1 MAVIREKKQY
11 SIGPIGIARA
21 SEGGRITGEAIAR
34 SANTF
39 SQMFFDQALTEAK
52 QTGEQLGK
60 SIALSDIKA
69 IDPKTRKPVALN
81 EMEGMGRAKAAAF
94 QRVVNSRFEQSIE
107 EEIHA
112 KASIIAETVDGKPNS
127 VQLFS
132 KGMFE
137 YLEQMSEQAEDEYG
151 QFIRDTGAVWTTRS
165 AAALEQANIRRQKAQ
180 AKADLARRQQQE
192 LDRAFD
198 AGLSGSPEAF
208 LSAQKFIKSEFT
220 DLASVAGD
228 DTEQSRTLVQ
238 RSTNFALGYVNNK
251 MTPLTPNERF
261 NLVQSFIRHTTNSVP
276 LTPKLNK
283 IKNEILKYLPD
294 DPSDIMDFGAKADVS
309 RKSLDVYNA
318 AQTLE
323 INAERKRVLDNVQI
337 TQDNSNLRLSGS
349 LDDNDFFS
357 IATVQPNVGYQRIE
371 ELRDR
376 LFDTTNLQGKGLLKA
391 ETVNKLQGL
400 LEKAEDQV
408 LTAIVLKNLPE
419 GIEKNEDKL
428 SQLKVALQSGSI
440 TSLKTLGMNAS
451 QQEIKILDD
460 LFAVAST
467 SQLQGIA
474 NGLKERATFVA
485 NNEEKIK
492 KTFLQNNQK
501 DMFARIVNA
510 TGESR
515 LDVEE
520 DIRGELGKAGITNPD
535 DLKFIEVANATAS
548 VSDFLTDVAQD
559 NELLISEIN
568 LLASQPNALASK
580 VPLLKEAKAVDLL
593 KDLFKKIPNAG
604 DRRSLVTSYLERV
617 KGLNTA
623 RDASVQNLVEQADAG
638 LRESLV
644 LDRFNIFDASTVS
657 ELEGARSSAINKITS
672 SKNTSK
678 EVRNELRS
686 ELSKEASRRQVSLI
700 VQAIDDENAFSEV
713 SSILNDPTVSQV
725 KNSFLDTETFNALK
739 NAALKYGKTSDQWKE
754 LSSYAQSSILDK
766 VEFVKALELEAE
778 KNLQIQSFEG
788 GFPIKDSNTVKVRN
802 EFEQYALTKFN
813 LPDVP
818 SDLYTNSNK
827 YLSAEAGTPEY
838 AGGQLL
844 SFIFSRSREI
854 MPTSLQTY
862 FERAA
867 TGATYNGQNI
877 ELQDMAV
884 LWRNVGSYTDS
895 EGRTITTPAASD
907 AFGKTELL
915 GVIEGITKA
924 ATYGVPPEYL
934 DEIRTV
940 YNKLRADPQGFD
952 NDLIANYGVKGGF
965 DHKSI
970 YNILSGTIGSKYDAS
985 PQLHGV
991 MTDYLRGLYI
1001 AGASQGAALET
1012 VDNFFANNFSE
1023 DPYVVDLTG
1032 NPLNDKTH
1040 VNLNS
1045 TIFGANKDAAIAF
1058 VEQQLINE
1066 IGESAFNRQY
1076 LRMTMDTFDDRKIL
1090 TRGVGIRAYATGQY
1104 QTPLGLAEFNTSF
1117 MGGKRELFLFPTVN
1131 SSTSKAEFRLAA
1143 VDQNGQIIP
1152 IDSNVSLATFGK
1164 SASDFQEFLKT
1175 FKVFEFEE
1183 RPPRTF

>member
-1 MAVIREKKQY
+1 MITEQLGSKMAVIREKRQY

-34 SANTF
+34 SADTF
-39 SQMFFDQALTEAK
+39 SQMFFEQALTEAK

-60 SIALSDIKA
+60 SVALSDIKG
-69 IDPKTRKPVALN
+69 IDPKTKKPVALN
-81 EMEGMGRAKAAAF
+81 EMDGMGRAKAAAF
-94 QRVVNSRFEQSIE
+94 QRVVNSRFEQSME

-112 KASIIAETVDGKPNS
+112 KASVLAEAVDGRSNS
-127 VQLFS
+127 TELFS

-137 YLEQMSEQAEDEYG
+137 YLEQMSEQAGNEYG

-165 AAALEQANIRRQKAQ
+165 VAALEQANIKRQKAQ

-198 AGLSGSPEAF
+198 AGLSGSPDAF

-276 LTPKLNK
+276 LTPKLQK

-323 INAERKRVLDNVQI
+323 INTETQERLDDLQI
-337 TQDNSNLRLSGS
+337 AQDNSNLRLSGS

-357 IATVQPNVGYQRIE
+357 IATVQPNAGYQRIE

-376 LFDTTNLQGKGLLKA
+376 LFNITNLQGKGFLKT

-419 GIEKNEDKL
+419 SIEKNEDKL

-451 QQEIKILDD
+451 QQEIKILGD

-485 NNEEKIK
+485 NNQEKIK

-515 LDVEE
+515 LDVIEE
-520 DIRGELGKAGITNPD
+520 IRGELGKAGIRNLD
-535 DLKFIEVANATAS
+535 DLKFIEVANATATI
-548 VSDFLTDVAQD
+548 SDFLTDVAQD
-559 NELLISEIN
+559 DELLISEIN

-580 VPLLKEAKAVDLL
+580 LPLLNEAKAVDFLRST
-593 KDLFKKIPNAG
+593 FKKIPDAG
-604 DRRSLVTSYLERV
+604 DRQSLVTSYLERV

-657 ELEGARSSAINKITS
+657 ELEDARSSAINKIAS

-678 EVRNELRS
+678 GVRDGLRS
-686 ELSKEASRRQVSLI
+686 ELSKEVSRRQVSLI
-700 VQAIDDENAFSEV
+700 VQAIDDENAFPEI

-725 KNSFLDTETFNALK
+725 KNSFFDTETFNALK
-739 NAALKYGKTSDQWKE
+739 NAALNYGSTSDQWKE

-778 KNLQIQSFEG
+778 NNLQIQSFEG

-813 LPDVP
+813 LPDIP

-838 AGGQLL
+838 AGGQFL

-867 TGATYNGQNI
+867 TGAAYNGQNI
-877 ELQDMAV
+877 NLQDMAA

-895 EGRTITTPAASD
+895 ENRTVTTPAASD

-952 NDLIANYGVKGGF
+952 NDLVANYGVKGGF

-1001 AGASQGAALET
+1001 AGASQSAALET

-1066 IGESAFNRQY
+1066 IGEPAFNRQY
-1076 LRMTMDTFDDRKIL
+1076 LRMTMDTFDDRKVL
-1090 TRGVGIRAYATGQY
+1090 TRGVGVRAYATGEY
-1104 QTPLGLAEFNTSF
+1104 QTPLGVAEFDTSF
-1117 MGGKRELFLFPTVN
+1117 MGSKRELFLFPTVN

-1175 FKVFEFEE
+1175 FK
-1183 RPPRTF
+1183 R